1 MKYQI
6 RAFSDSDINDIVEL
20 SLLAWKP
27 IFQSFSQILGTNI
40 YRSLYP
46 DWERSQKG
54 SVESMCRDRKK
65 YRTIVAQYNEKVVGF
80 LVYELIDSEKKGE
93 VILLAVHPD
102 YQNNN
107 IGTDLNMKALE
118 DMMLSGMEMAVV
130 VTGNDETHA
139 PARKAYEKV
148 GYVGLPI
155 VRYFKKL

>member
-40 YRSLYP
+40 YRILYP
-46 DWERSQKG
+46 DWEKSQK
-54 SVESMCRDRKK
+54 ESIESICRDRKK
-65 YRTIVAQYNEKVVGF
+65 YRTIVAQYNEKVIGF
-80 LVYELIDSEKKGE
+80 IAYELIESEKKGE

-107 IGTDLNMKALE
+107 VGTGLNMKALE
-118 DMMLSGMEMAVV
+118 DMTLSGIKMAVV
-130 VTGNDETHA
+130 ETGNDETHA
-139 PARKAYEKV
+139 PARKAYEKA
-148 GYVGLPI
+148 GFVGLPI
-155 VRYFKKL
+155 VRYFKNL